1 MGCERTVMNQ
11 VTSILNQKLS
21 IQENALA
28 QELNGE
34 VVILNIESESYY
46 SLNAVG
52 SRIWL
57 LLSSLENVKAL
68 IGQLLQVYV
77 VDDVRCIAD
86 VTAFVEELVE
96 EGLLSC
102 YSKIDK
108 TNLLTE
114 KEIKKH
120 NQPQEEDN
128 RLPYSAPLLR
138 KHGKVNDTTLSII
151 TPGPRIDRFIP
162 GPRAI
167 S

>member
-1 MGCERTVMNQ
+1 MNQ

-21 IQENALA
+21 ISENALA

-34 VVILNIESESYY
+34 VVILNIESETYY

-68 IGQLLQVYV
+68 IEQLLQVYV
-77 VDDVRCIAD
+77 VDEVRFHAD
-86 VTAFVEELVE
+86 VTAFVEKLVE
-96 EGLLSC
+96 EGLLSR

-108 TNLLTE
+108 TNLQ
-114 KEIKKH
+114 KADEIKKH

-128 RLPYSAPLLR
+128 RLPYEAPELR
-138 KHGKVNDTTLSII
+138 KHGKVNDTTLAIPV
-151 TPGPRIDRFIP
+151 PGIRIDSRVGFRSIQ
-162 GPRAI
+162 